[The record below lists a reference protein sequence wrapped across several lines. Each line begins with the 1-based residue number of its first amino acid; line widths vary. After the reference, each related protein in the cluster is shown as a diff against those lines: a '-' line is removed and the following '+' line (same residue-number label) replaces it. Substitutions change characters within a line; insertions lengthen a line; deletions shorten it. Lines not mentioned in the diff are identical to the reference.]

1 MIAKM
6 PIQYINRKEQMYY
19 LHQGTT
25 KTGKPKYFFSMKAE
39 GNILE
44 AIPDGYEIYENPNAQ
59 VFLRKIQPK
68 IITDEEKRI
77 VESGMKKLSRLQDYQ
92 IDVKQEIITIYTP
105 NQNVNLLSEMLSF
118 SSGDKLKEAETIL
131 KRSISYSPMLQFVL
145 IDEPKRIFIT
155 QRYCFLGRIDDWI
168 QVGEPSNLNNLVKNY
183 VKHLG
188 QESFFELH

>member
-6 PIQYINRKEQMYY
+6 PIQYINRKEQVYY

-44 AIPDGYEIYENPNAQ
+44 AIPEGYEIYENPNAQ

-68 IITDEEKRI
+68 IITDEEKMI
-77 VESGMKKLSRLQDYQ
+77 VESGMKKFSLLPDYQ
-92 IDVKQEIITIYTP
+92 IDIKQEIITIYTP
-105 NQNVNLLSEMLSF
+105 NQNVNLLSELLSF

-168 QVGEPSNLNNLVKNY
+168 QVGEPSNLNNLVNNY

>member
-1 MIAKM
+1 M
-6 PIQYINRKEQMYY
+6 PIQYINRKEQVYY

-44 AIPDGYEIYENPNAQ
+44 AIPEGYEIYENPNAQ

-68 IITDEEKRI
+68 IITDEERMI
-77 VESGMKKLSRLQDYQ
+77 VESGMKKFSRLQDYQ
-92 IDVKQEIITIYTP
+92 IDIKQEIITIYTP
-105 NQNVNLLSEMLSF
+105 NQNVNLLSELF
-118 SSGDKLKEAETIL
+118 SYSLGNKLKEAETIL

-155 QRYCFLGRIDDWI
+155 
-168 QVGEPSNLNNLVKNY
+168 
-183 VKHLG
+183 
-188 QESFFELH
+188 

>member
-1 MIAKM
+1 M
-6 PIQYINRKEQMYY
+6 PIQYMNRKEQVYY
-19 LHQGTT
+19 LHQGVT

-68 IITDEEKRI
+68 IITDEEKMI
-77 VESGMKKLSRLQDYQ
+77 VESGMKKFSLLPDYQ
-92 IDVKQEIITIYTP
+92 IDIKQEIITIYTP
-105 NQNVNLLSEMLSF
+105 NQNVNLLSELLSF

-145 IDEPKRIFIT
+145 IDELKRIFIT

-183 VKHLG
+183 VKYLG

>member
-1 MIAKM
+1 ML
-6 PIQYINRKEQMYY
+6 IQYINRKEQVYY

-44 AIPDGYEIYENPNAQ
+44 AIPEGYEIYENPNAQ

-68 IITDEEKRI
+68 IITDEEKMI
-77 VESGMKKLSRLQDYQ
+77 VESGMKKFSRLQDYQ
-92 IDVKQEIITIYTP
+92 IDIKQEIITICTP
-105 NQNVNLLSEMLSF
+105 NQNVNLLSELF
-118 SSGDKLKEAETIL
+118 SYSLGDKLKEAETIL

-168 QVGEPSNLNNLVKNY
+168 NIGESNNLQALVQKY